1 MARERLPQ
9 IRSDD
14 VAFTAILDHEGLSD
28 TERFTPDQLIAINE
42 YYKQI
47 QAIDLRPADDRYSFV
62 VLTRERDTGDGI
74 TRFSGTVSG
83 AGSVA
88 IDSREPAAA
97 PECPICLAAGVRIAT
112 PNGVVPVHSVRP
124 GMRIWTL
131 DRRGRRAAG
140 VVLAIGDMKAPI
152 GHEVVRLTMADGRTV
167 VASPGHP
174 TADGRTVGDL
184 GPGDRYDGSVVTS
197 ATLKPYVGA
206 TWDLLPSGATGT
218 YFANGVLLESTLSR
232 AATH

>member
-1 MARERLPQ
+1 
-9 IRSDD
+9 
-14 VAFTAILDHEGLSD
+14 
-28 TERFTPDQLIAINE
+28 
-42 YYKQI
+42 
-47 QAIDLRPADDRYSFV
+47 
-62 VLTRERDTGDGI
+62 
-74 TRFSGTVSG
+74 
-83 AGSVA
+83 
-88 IDSREPAAA
+88 
-97 PECPICLAAGVRIAT
+97 
-112 PNGVVPVHSVRP
+112 
-124 GMRIWTL
+124 MRVWTL
-131 DRRGRRAAG
+131 DPRGRRVAG
-140 VVLAIGDMKAPI
+140 VVLAIGEMKAPI

-206 TWDLLPSGATGT
+206 TWDLLPSGATET